1 MTSAAR
7 TSSALFLVVL
17 ISLFVGCG
25 SSTKPIAVQLTS
37 SASALDQAQT
47 ATLTASVTN
56 DSKSAGVQWAVA
68 GGGSLSNMSTTGAT
82 YVAPSSVTS
91 AFRASITATSISDPS
106 KSASVQIEV
115 SPLPG
120 ITTTTVPAATAGIGY
135 SATINASGG
144 SGPFTWSITSG
155 TLPAGLSLGASTGS
169 SVTIVGTPT
178 QAGTSS
184 ITIMVKDSTGAA
196 ASQGL
201 TITVQPPPALAIKTS
216 SLPAAEAGISYSQ
229 TLQATGGIPPYQW
242 TITSGSLPTGLTLN
256 PSSGAISGTPTVV
269 ATSNFTVKVTDSQT
283 PTPASTTAN
292 LSITVNNPPLQITTT
307 TLPQGVINVTYSSTA
322 LLTAIGGTQ
331 PYTWSISSGSLP
343 SGLMLNSSTGLI
355 SGKPTAAGTSS
366 FTAKVTDS
374 STPTAQ
380 TATANLSITVNAAL
394 AVSTASLPSGIIGTA
409 YSTTLVASGG
419 LTPYSWSLTT
429 GSLPAGLSLNST
441 SGVISGT
448 PTTAVTSNFTVT
460 VSDAETPADTA
471 NASLSIVIS
480 SASCPN
486 NGNFHGH
493 YSAAMEGWNTDSTA
507 QLDASAASFI
517 ADGAGNITSGNLDT
531 TDSTSGHQS
540 GTFTGTYCLAAN
552 NLGTM
557 TLKLGAPYSTTN
569 TLAFTVDSTAK
580 NGRIMF
586 YDTTNTKEVGPLLQQ
601 DTSAFLTSKID
612 GDYAFGLVGVDGVG
626 GANRFAVAGQFS
638 SDGKGNLSGIVDGDD
653 IFSGVSSQVTL
664 TASDLTVAS
673 NGRGTVTL
681 NFAGGNMNFSLQ
693 FAFYVVSAT
702 EVLMVEIDGPQ
713 TGHPLLV
720 GEALQ
725 QSSSAFTDAA
735 LSGDA
740 IVGTE
745 SLTNG
750 TEPSISGGIASAS
763 GNGTQITLS
772 LDQNVGGT
780 VGTFS
785 GSGAYSVASNGRV
798 TLSGSG
804 LGSNPPVLYLVTSNG
819 GFVVGTD
826 SAVSY
831 GQFYPQVG
839 SGFTNSSFDG
849 AFTGGSNH
857 PQDDLVS
864 EELDSVSADGNGRL
878 TGTSETNVN
887 GGNPSQA
894 SVSATYVV
902 SSNGRVVVTENGSE
916 SAILYVVNSDQ
927 VLVIPVDSGDS
938 NPKLS
943 WWLQ

>member
-1 MTSAAR
+1 MAR
-7 TSSALFLVVL
+7 WKLLNR
-17 ISLFVGCG
+17 GCG
-25 SSTKPIAVQLTS
+25 RRT
-37 SASALDQAQT
+37 
-47 ATLTASVTN
+47 
-56 DSKSAGVQWAVA
+56 
-68 GGGSLSNMSTTGAT
+68 
-82 YVAPSSVTS
+82 
-91 AFRASITATSISDPS
+91 
-106 KSASVQIEV
+106 
-115 SPLPG
+115 
-120 ITTTTVPAATAGIGY
+120 
-135 SATINASGG
+135 
-144 SGPFTWSITSG
+144 
-155 TLPAGLSLGASTGS
+155 
-169 SVTIVGTPT
+169 
-178 QAGTSS
+178 
-184 ITIMVKDSTGAA
+184 
-196 ASQGL
+196 
-201 TITVQPPPALAIKTS
+201 
-216 SLPAAEAGISYSQ
+216 
-229 TLQATGGIPPYQW
+229 
-242 TITSGSLPTGLTLN
+242 
-256 PSSGAISGTPTVV
+256 
-269 ATSNFTVKVTDSQT
+269 TSNFAVKVTDSQT

-307 TLPQGVINVTYSSTA
+307 TLPQGVINVTYSTTA
-322 LLTAIGGTQ
+322 FLAAVGGTQ

-343 SGLMLNSSTGLI
+343 SGLTLNASTGQI
-355 SGKPTAAGTSS
+355 SGKPMATGTSS
-366 FTAKVTDS
+366 FTAKVIDS

-394 AVSTASLPSGIIGTA
+394 AVTTTSLPSGSIGAA
-409 YSTTLVASGG
+409 YSTTLGASGG
-419 LTPYSWSLTT
+419 VTPYSWSVTT
-429 GSLPAGLSLNST
+429 GTLPAGLSLNST

-448 PTTAVTSNFTVT
+448 PTAAVTSNFTAT

-493 YSAAMEGWNTDSTA
+493 YAAAMEGWNTDSTA

-557 TLKLGAPYSTTN
+557 TLKLGAPYSATN
-569 TLAFTVDSTAK
+569 TLAFTVDSTEK

-586 YDTTNTKEVGPLLQQ
+586 YDATNTKEVGPLLEQ

-612 GDYAFGLVGVDGVG
+612 GDYAFGLVGVDSAG

-638 SDGKGNLSGIVDGDD
+638 SDGKGNLAGIADGDD
-653 IFSGVSSQVTL
+653 VFSGVSSQVTL

-702 EVLMVEIDGPQ
+702 EVLMVETDGPQ

-750 TEPSISGGIASAS
+750 TEPSVSGGIAAAS
-763 GNGTQITLS
+763 GNGAQITLS

-785 GSGAYSVASNGRV
+785 GSGTYSVASNGRV

-849 AFTGGSNH
+849 VFTGGSNH

-878 TGTSETNVN
+878 AGTSETNVN
-887 GGNPSQA
+887 GGNPSQT

-902 SSNGRVVVTENGSE
+902 SSNGRVVVTENGSK
-916 SAILYVVNSDQ
+916 SAILYLVNSGQ
-927 VLVIPVDSGDS
+927 VLVIPVDSGDP